1 MYQELRQ
8 LGLTKYETKIYHTLL
23 EYGKLPAQDIAKYS
37 GVPPTA
43 VYPNLKSLITKQL
56 LQEFSGKIK
65 IFAALEPET
74 AFASFVE
81 KKKKE
86 LFLLQ
91 QNLTLQAKQVQHKKE
106 LVSRQEV
113 LRLSVGKEA
122 SEIIYK
128 NFMSKA
134 KNSLYILGWR
144 MYTVG
149 EKYSWLQRYKQLLQ
163 RGVDVRLIL
172 TGKPEKQWELIKA
185 YQNTGIKTKYL
196 PLENFSLVI
205 CDGKEC
211 KITLKSKDLP
221 EKINMHIN
229 DKDLAQAM
237 HSYFLM
243 SWEKAGNI

>member
-23 EYGKLPAQDIAKYS
+23 EYGKLNAQDIAKYS

-43 VYPNLKSLITKQL
+43 VYPNLKSLIAKQL

-65 IFAALEPET
+65 IFAVLEPET

-86 LFLLQ
+86 LLLLKV
-91 QNLTLQAKQVQHKKE
+91 NLTAQAKQVLHKKE
-106 LVSRQEV
+106 LTPQKEV
-113 LRLSVGKEA
+113 LQLSAGKEA

-149 EKYSWLQRYKQLLQ
+149 EKYSWLQKYKQLLQ
-163 RGVDVRLIL
+163 RGVDIRLIL
-172 TGKPEKQWELIKA
+172 TGKLEKQWELIKA
-185 YQNTGIKTKYL
+185 YQKAGIQIKYL

-211 KITLKSKDLP
+211 KITLKSKELP
-221 EKINMHIN
+221 EKINMHIS

-237 HSYFLM
+237 QSYFLM
-243 SWEKAGNI
+243 SWEKAGSV